1 MTGRY
6 LIYNLNLKEEE
17 TVLDK
22 DLLEYLGEIYAPIF
36 SLSLVSTPKCTHSS
50 MHLVFEKNTP

>member
-6 LIYNLNLKEEE
+6 LIYNLNLKQEE

-22 DLLEYLGEIYAPIF
+22 DLLGISRGNI
-36 SLSLVSTPKCTHSS
+36 CTYI
-50 MHLVFEKNTP
+50 

>member
-6 LIYNLNLKEEE
+6 LIYNLNLKQEE

-22 DLLEYLGEIYAPIF
+22 DLLGYLGEIYAPIF
-36 SLSLVSTPKCTHSS
+36 SLSLVSTPNCAHSS
-50 MHLVFEKNTP
+50 MHLAFEKNRP

>member
-6 LIYNLNLKEEE
+6 LICNLNSKEEE
-17 TVLDK
+17 IVLDK
-22 DLLEYLGEIYAPIF
+22 NLLGYLGEIYAPIF

-50 MHLVFEKNTP
+50 THLDF

>member
-22 DLLEYLGEIYAPIF
+22 DLGYLREIYAPIF

-50 MHLVFEKNTP
+50 THFTFEKNRP

>member
-22 DLLEYLGEIYAPIF
+22 DLQGYLGEIYAPIF
-36 SLSLVSTPKCTHSS
+36 SSSLASTPKCTHSS
-50 MHLVFEKNTP
+50 TLLAFERNRP